1 MISFTKDQ
9 KYIVTGASSGI
20 GEGIA
25 LLLNELGATVIAMG
39 RNEERLQAL
48 KNKAHDPVAICL
60 EVKDLAQDIGALPD
74 YVKELREKYGKFSG
88 MAYSAGVT
96 AVSPV
101 QAFDYDYAKRIFD
114 INYFAPVMMTKGLL
128 DRRNN
133 VGRGAS
139 FVYLSSLDAFVSTR
153 GQTLYAGSKAALS
166 ATIKGMA
173 REVAFRGIRMNSLLP
188 SMIKTP
194 MTTSAE
200 SDKYGAKEVVDDQH
214 PFGWGRV
221 EDVASFAVFLLS
233 DKANFLSGQKYI
245 VDSGGML

>member
-1 MISFTKDQ
+1 MISFSKDQ

-39 RNEERLQAL
+39 RNKERLQAL
-48 KNKAHDPVAICL
+48 KLKAHDPEAMFL
-60 EVKDLAQDIGALPD
+60 EAKDLAQDIGALPN
-74 YVKELREKYGKFSG
+74 YVKELRERYGKFSG

-96 AVSPV
+96 AVAPV
-101 QAFDYDYAKRIFD
+101 QVFDYEYAKRIFD
-114 INYFAPVMMTKGLL
+114 INYFAPIMMTKGLL

-133 VGRGAS
+133 VGKGAS
-139 FVYLSSLDAFVSTR
+139 FVYLSSLDALVSTR

-221 EDVASFAVFLLS
+221 EDVANFAVFLLS

>member
-39 RNEERLQAL
+39 RNEDRLHAL
-48 KNKAHDPVAICL
+48 KSKSYNPEAMFL

-96 AVSPV
+96 AVAPV
-101 QAFDYDYAKRIFD
+101 QVFDYEYAKRIFD
-114 INYFAPVMMTKGLL
+114 INYFAPIMMTKGLL

-133 VGRGAS
+133 VGKGAS

-221 EDVASFAVFLLS
+221 EDVANFAVFLLS
-233 DKANFLSGQKYI
+233 DKAQFLSGQKYI

>member
-1 MISFTKDQ
+1 
-9 KYIVTGASSGI
+9 
-20 GEGIA
+20 
-25 LLLNELGATVIAMG
+25 MG
-39 RNEERLQAL
+39 RNKERLQAL
-48 KNKAHDPVAICL
+48 KLKAHDPEAMFL
-60 EVKDLAQDIGALPD
+60 EAKDLAQDIGALPN
-74 YVKELREKYGKFSG
+74 YVKELRERYGKFSG

-96 AVSPV
+96 AVAPV
-101 QAFDYDYAKRIFD
+101 QVFDYEYAKRIFD
-114 INYFAPVMMTKGLL
+114 INYFAPIMMTKGLL

-133 VGRGAS
+133 VGKGAS
-139 FVYLSSLDAFVSTR
+139 FVYLSSLDALVSTR

-173 REVAFRGIRMNSLLP
+173 REVVFRGIRMNSLLP

-221 EDVASFAVFLLS
+221 EDVANFAVFLLS

>member
-39 RNEERLQAL
+39 RSEDRLHAL
-48 KNKAHDPVAICL
+48 KCKAQNPEAMFL
-60 EVKDLAQDIGALPD
+60 EFKDLAQDVGALPD

-96 AVSPV
+96 AVAPV
-101 QAFDYDYAKRIFD
+101 QVFDYEYAKRIFD
-114 INYFAPVMMTKGLL
+114 INYFAPIMMTKGLL

-133 VGRGAS
+133 VGKGAS

-173 REVAFRGIRMNSLLP
+173 REVAFRCIRMNSLLP

-221 EDVASFAVFLLS
+221 EDVANFAVFLLS
-233 DKANFLSGQKYI
+233 DKAKFLSGQNYI
-245 VDSGGML
+245 VDSGGMF

>member
-1 MISFTKDQ
+1 
-9 KYIVTGASSGI
+9 
-20 GEGIA
+20 
-25 LLLNELGATVIAMG
+25 
-39 RNEERLQAL
+39 
-48 KNKAHDPVAICL
+48 
-60 EVKDLAQDIGALPD
+60 
-74 YVKELREKYGKFSG
+74 
-88 MAYSAGVT
+88 
-96 AVSPV
+96 
-101 QAFDYDYAKRIFD
+101 
-114 INYFAPVMMTKGLL
+114 MMTKGLL

-133 VGRGAS
+133 VGKGAS

-221 EDVASFAVFLLS
+221 EDVANFAVFLLS
-233 DKANFLSGQKYI
+233 DKAKFLSGQKYI

>member
-39 RNEERLQAL
+39 RNEERLHDL
-48 KNKAHDPVAICL
+48 KSKAHDPEAMFL
-60 EVKDLAQDIGALPD
+60 EVKDLSKDIGTLPD

-96 AVSPV
+96 AVAPV
-101 QAFDYDYAKRIFD
+101 QVIDYEYAKRIFE
-114 INYFAPVMMTKGLL
+114 INYFAPIMMTKGLL

-133 VGRGAS
+133 VGKGAS
-139 FVYLSSLDAFVSTR
+139 FVYLSSLDALVSTR

-188 SMIKTP
+188 SLIKTP

-200 SDKYGAKEVVDDQH
+200 SEKYGAKEVVDEQH

-221 EDVASFAVFLLS
+221 EDVANFAVFLLS
-233 DKANFLSGQKYI
+233 NKATFLSGQKYI

>member
-39 RNEERLQAL
+39 RNKERLQAL
-48 KNKAHDPVAICL
+48 KLKAHDPEAMFL
-60 EVKDLAQDIGALPD
+60 EAKDLAQDIGALPD
-74 YVKELREKYGKFSG
+74 YVKELRERYGKFSG

-96 AVSPV
+96 AVAPV
-101 QAFDYDYAKRIFD
+101 QVFDYEYAKRIFD
-114 INYFAPVMMTKGLL
+114 INYFAPIMMTKGLL

-133 VGRGAS
+133 VGKGAS

-221 EDVASFAVFLLS
+221 EDVANFAVFLLS
-233 DKANFLSGQKYI
+233 DKAQFLSGQKYI

>member
-1 MISFTKDQ
+1 MISFAKDQ

-48 KNKAHDPVAICL
+48 KSKAHNPDAMFL
-60 EVKDLAQDIGALPD
+60 EVKDLSQDIGALPN
-74 YVKELREKYGKFSG
+74 YVKELRERYGKFSG

-96 AVSPV
+96 AVAPV
-101 QAFDYDYAKRIFD
+101 QVFDYDYARRIFD
-114 INYFAPVMMTKGLL
+114 INYFAPIMLTKGLL

-133 VGRGAS
+133 VGKGAS
-139 FVYLSSLDAFVSTR
+139 LVYLSSLDAFVSTR
-153 GQTLYAGSKAALS
+153 GQTLYAGSKSALS
-166 ATIKGMA
+166 ATVKGMA
-173 REVAFRGIRMNSLLP
+173 REVAQRGIRMNSLLP

-200 SDKYGAKEVVDDQH
+200 SEKYGAKETVDDQH
-214 PFGWGRV
+214 PFGWGKV
-221 EDVASFAVFLLS
+221 EDVANFAVFLLS
-233 DKANFLSGQKYI
+233 DKAKFLSGQKYI
-245 VDSGGML
+245 VDSGGMF

>member
-39 RNEERLQAL
+39 RNKERLQAL
-48 KNKAHDPVAICL
+48 KLKAHDPEAMFL
-60 EVKDLAQDIGALPD
+60 EAKDLAQDIGALPN
-74 YVKELREKYGKFSG
+74 YVKELRERYGKFSG

-96 AVSPV
+96 AVAPV
-101 QAFDYDYAKRIFD
+101 QVFDYEYAKRIFD
-114 INYFAPVMMTKGLL
+114 INYFAPIMMTKGLL

-133 VGRGAS
+133 VGKGAS
-139 FVYLSSLDAFVSTR
+139 FVYLSSLDALVSTR

-173 REVAFRGIRMNSLLP
+173 REVVFRGIRMNSLLP

-221 EDVASFAVFLLS
+221 EDVANFAVFLLS